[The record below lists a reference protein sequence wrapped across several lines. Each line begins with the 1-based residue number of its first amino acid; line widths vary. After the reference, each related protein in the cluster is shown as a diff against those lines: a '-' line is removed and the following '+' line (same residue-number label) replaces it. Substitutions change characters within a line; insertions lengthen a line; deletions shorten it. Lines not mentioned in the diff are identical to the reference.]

1 MEEEI
6 ATIKILNESL
16 ELFVRITHKNFHDFK
31 KE

>member
-16 ELFVRITHKNFHDFK
+16 ELFVRITRKNFHDFK

>member
-6 ATIKILNESL
+6 VRIKILNEYL
-16 ELFVRITHKNFHDFK
+16 ELFVRITHKNFRDFE